1 MKLLIL
7 AAKQGCGVV
16 VCNFNVYLLAA
27 GTPVNNALGIRRF
40 KAPWYI
46 LKRCANIDWLT
57 SWLDMKLG
65 VNWQTKEEMH
75 FCKKMADVFSTP
87 QIKAGLGSG

>member
-1 MKLLIL
+1 
-7 AAKQGCGVV
+7 
-16 VCNFNVYLLAA
+16 
-27 GTPVNNALGIRRF
+27 
-40 KAPWYI
+40 
-46 LKRCANIDWLT
+46 
-57 SWLDMKLG
+57 MKLG